1 MCLTWYFPN
10 SKINLHFPQKKNH
23 IILYSCSF
31 CFIPCRL
38 VFKSFSI
45 FLFHFCIPWQELMDL
60 SILLYLLFANCYLL
74 NIEINHGSNH
84 PSISSSFLHLQQQI
98 FFWKKESWMGRK
110 RIMGLCSK
118 LVDEELN
125 IKWIMIYKL
134 KKKKC
139 SKFFFFFVTIVYSI
153 NIKWDSFFA
162 LENFNK

>member
-1 MCLTWYFPN
+1 
-10 SKINLHFPQKKNH
+10 
-23 IILYSCSF
+23 
-31 CFIPCRL
+31 
-38 VFKSFSI
+38 
-45 FLFHFCIPWQELMDL
+45 L
-60 SILLYLLFANCYLL
+60 SILLYFLFANCYLL

-125 IKWIMIYKL
+125 IKWSMIYKL

-139 SKFFFFFVTIVYSI
+139 SKFFFFFCYYS
-153 NIKWDSFFA
+153 
-162 LENFNK
+162 LFNKHKMGFIFFSWKFQRIDNFLFVF